1 MDAKQTFI
9 KSTVIL
15 GIATLLSKILGS
27 VYRIPLQNIAG
38 DDVLGIFT
46 AVYPV
51 YMVALTLSVAG
62 IPIAISQLIA
72 QAQTLKQEDK
82 IFAIH
87 RTAAILAIIF
97 GIISFS
103 IIYLFSDSIAHVLGG
118 PQTKLALL
126 TVSATLLIAPYMAV
140 YRGYFQG
147 FSDMK
152 PTGFSQVLEQFV
164 RVIIIL
170 VMAFVLVQN
179 GWSSDRVA
187 GWIMI
192 GSVAGAIFSL
202 LYLQTLFIRSPLKP
216 KKSKLTFATFK
227 VTAKDIL
234 KLSLPIC
241 IGAIT
246 MALLNFVDSIT
257 IPASLRANGLTDSE
271 ITYTYG
277 IFGRGLSLVQIV
289 TVVATSMVLPL
300 IPLMTK
306 MLAKNEQNEA
316 KGMIEKTHY
325 ITHLV
330 SWPAAIGVL
339 ALAIPINIALFKD
352 TVGSGT
358 LAIIGLSSVFTAL
371 VLLGTGVLQGMNL
384 AKVGAYI
391 IVGGTV
397 LKVITNYLLVAEF
410 GLIGAAYST
419 LIVYIVLF
427 IVNSFMIYKALP
439 YAVWNGKITKIVLSA
454 LIMGIVVYAPSFFV
468 ELDVWNR
475 TMALLYTVV
484 MVGVGAIVYA
494 ICIFV
499 LKAVEK
505 EDLQNLPVVSKF
517 FKKKETN
524 PSNAANNSGS
534 KKNIVFA
541 KGGKQMKKGLWII
554 LIISLL
560 LSIPGIYER
569 HVVETKNTNYEL
581 VVPFASVDEIANGTE
596 MTIKEVLTGLKENGL
611 QAVSFEPETV
621 QSLIKKGM
629 VTVVTSERMAE
640 MAYFNPKY
648 EVVNLQREGLYIF
661 IDESNE
667 LTNAIKAAF
676 PQENIIRG
684 TVDDKEFFF
693 VEGKQDTIYKTP
705 IGYVDSMIDM
715 TKEVGLN
722 VVIRVSNSASAN
734 ASTLYNEAIE
744 LAKEN
749 NSNILFAGV
758 EVVGFPSAENIKAF
772 SNELKENNLGIYTIE
787 FTNLKG
793 VATAAKAVD
802 YNVIRLHSVNMNVYD
817 VEQSIERSV
826 RAIKERNFRSIFITA
841 DTTVNGQVAYDNLVS
856 VLNGIKEKTP
866 SNFTL
871 GKATKFEQ
879 MNIPTWSYYAAFI
892 AAAAFIALAAAYVF
906 NFKWLTILAF
916 VGMLGLFGGFI
927 LLDRIIIAQ
936 LIALIVAVVTPIFAV
951 LPLPKV
957 TNVKQMLKTYGRA
970 IGITTIGIIIGI
982 AILNG
987 NEFLTKIEEF
997 RGVKLVYIVPMV
1009 FVFFYASYKHIPKL
1023 LNMQVKY
1030 WHLVVIG
1037 IIGIVGLY
1045 YISRTGNSGSVSS
1058 FELAMRSFLEDTLY
1072 TRPRTKEFLIG
1083 FPLFILALYITRH
1096 SKAVAT
1102 YVLVGGVIGFLS
1114 MTNTFTHY
1122 HIPIYVSILRTIYSL
1137 VLGLGI
1143 GFVFIYIYKWGYK
1156 IYMSK
1161 IKQRWS

>member
-1 MDAKQTFI
+1 MNAKQTFI
-9 KSTVIL
+9 KSTLIL

-72 QAQTLKQEDK
+72 QAQTLKEDEK

-97 GIISFS
+97 GVLSFS
-103 IIYLFSDSIAHVLGG
+103 IIYLFSDSIAYVLGG

-126 TVSATLLIAPYMAV
+126 MVSATLLIAPYMAV

-164 RVIIIL
+164 RVVIIL
-170 VMAFVLVQN
+170 VMAYILVQN
-179 GWSSDRVA
+179 GLSEDKVA

-192 GSVAGAIFSL
+192 GSVAGAAFSL
-202 LYLQTLFIRSPLKP
+202 FYLQTLFIRSPLKP

-227 VTAKDIL
+227 VTAKQIL

-277 IFGRGLSLVQIV
+277 IYGRGLSLVQIV

-306 MLAKNEQNEA
+306 MLAKNEKNEA
-316 KGMIEKTHY
+316 RGMIEKTHY

-330 SWPAAIGVL
+330 SWPAAIGIL
-339 ALAIPINIALFKD
+339 ALVIPINIALFKN

-358 LAIIGLSSVFTAL
+358 LGIIGLSSVFTAL

-391 IVGGTV
+391 IVGGTA
-397 LKVITNYLLVAEF
+397 LKVLTNYFLVAEF

-427 IVNSFMIYKALP
+427 IVNSFMINRALP
-439 YAVWNGKITKIVLSA
+439 YSVWNAKITKIVVSA
-454 LIMGIVVYAPSFFV
+454 LIMGAVVYAPSFFFDL
-468 ELDVWNR
+468 EVWNR
-475 TMALLYTVV
+475 SMALLYTLVF
-484 MVGVGAIVYA
+484 VGVGAIVYA
-494 ICIFV
+494 ICIFA
-499 LKAVEK
+499 LKAITK
-505 EDLQNLPVVSKF
+505 EDLQALPFVSKF

-524 PSNAANNSGS
+524 QSTSTSNNRW
-534 KKNIVFA
+534 KNRLVA
-541 KGGKQMKKGLWII
+541 KGGKRMKKGLWIL

-569 HVVETKNTNYEL
+569 HVTETKNNNYEL
-581 VVPFASVDEIANGTE
+581 VVPFASIDAIANGTE
-596 MTIKEVLTGLKENGL
+596 MTLQEVLTGLKENGL

-621 QSLIKKGM
+621 ASLTKKGM
-629 VTVVTSERMAE
+629 VTVVTSERMTE
-640 MAYFNPKY
+640 MAYFDPKY
-648 EVVNLQREGLYIF
+648 EVINLQREGLYIF

-667 LTNAIKAAF
+667 LTTSIKQAF
-676 PQENIIRG
+676 PKEKIISG
-684 TVDDKEFFF
+684 TVDDKEYFF
-693 VEGKQDTIYKTP
+693 VEGKQEVINRTP
-705 IGYVDSMIDM
+705 IRYSVAMIDM
-715 TKEVGLN
+715 AKDAGLN
-722 VVIRVSNSASAN
+722 IVIRVPNSTRAN
-734 ASTLYNEAIE
+734 ANTLYNEAIE

-749 NSNILFAGV
+749 KSNILYSGL
-758 EVVGFPSAENIKAF
+758 EVVGFPSEKNIQAF
-772 SNELKENNLGIYTIE
+772 SDVLKNNDLGIYTIE
-787 FTNLKG
+787 FTDQKGLK
-793 VATAAKAVD
+793 TSAKAVD
-802 YNVIRLHSVNMNVYD
+802 YNIIRLHSVNMATYD
-817 VEQSIERSV
+817 VKESIDRSI

-841 DTTVNGQVAYDNLVS
+841 NDSKGGEAAYDDLVS
-856 VLNGIKEKTP
+856 VLNGIKEGAP

-871 GKATKFEQ
+871 AKATAFEQ
-879 MNIPTWSYYAAFI
+879 MDIPTWSYYAAMI
-892 AAAAFIALAAAYVF
+892 AAASFIALAAAYVF
-906 NFKWLTILAF
+906 NLKWLTILGF
-916 VGMLGLFGGFI
+916 VGMLGLMGGFI
-927 LLDRIIIAQ
+927 LLDRLLIVQ
-936 LIALIVAVVTPIFAV
+936 LIALIVAVVAPIFAV

-957 TNVKQMLKTYGRA
+957 TSIKQMLLTYGRA
-970 IGITTIGIIIGI
+970 IGITSIGILIVV
-982 AILNG
+982 ALLNG
-987 NEFLTKIEEF
+987 NEFLMKIEEF
-997 RGVKLVYIVPMV
+997 RGVKLVYIIPMV

-1023 LNMQVKY
+1023 LNTQVKY
-1030 WHLVVIG
+1030 WHLVIIG

-1058 FELAMRSFLEDTLY
+1058 LELAMRSFLEDALY
-1072 TRPRTKEFLIG
+1072 VRPRTKEFLIG
-1083 FPLFILALYITRH
+1083 FPLFILALYMTRH
-1096 SKAVAT
+1096 SKAVAH

-1114 MTNTFTHY
+1114 MTNTFTHF
-1122 HIPIYVSILRTIYSL
+1122 HIPLYVSLLRTVYSL

-1143 GFVFIYIYKWGYK
+1143 GFIFIYVYKWCYK
-1156 IYMSK
+1156 FYMNK
-1161 IKQRWS
+1161 IKPRWS